1 MRKRKLLKRISIALV
16 AFLCMEIG
24 IFVHQSNFGT
34 IGYTRSLNLGNKY
47 LLSEDYESA
56 ISAFSKAIDIDSMNA
71 EAYVGRGDAYK
82 AQGDYVSAWSDYET
96 AQEISGDK
104 SILRKKIGQT
114 EITVISE
121 DGRGVE
127 GAAVVLNGSGHS
139 YELTTDENGHASE
152 VLFPEKYD
160 VEIVKEEYDSL
171 TTEVSAQDGGI
182 VVDQIEIKKSIK
194 VVVDPEKALREI
206 DRNMGNYIFLVLMQ
220 EYDNKNQNVNVD
232 VNLSDAE
239 KIRAAVLAADSD
251 GVIDSF
257 FRSENGRIVLDA
269 NAEPGPAGDGYHGW
283 SVSKQGVE
291 DNCRN
296 LFGTEA
302 KWEEMQTINKAVF
315 FDAVKYTDT
324 SGTYALFL
332 DSEIE
337 SETDMESHTY
347 KVTES
352 GDGYIGEVEFY
363 WGYWGKLS
371 KNPDL
376 SNYIVTYEMKPN
388 DMSSFGLVVTSMR
401 ITKIDEDTG
410 GFEMTNSEPAA
421 AETQRSTFYG
431 VWCFASKDQNEA
443 QKIANR
449 MNELG
454 LNGTVYI
461 SSDWSNLN
469 QEKWYCVSAGSCHS
483 ESEAEAVLP
492 KAINAGFTDAYIKYS
507 GNYLR

>member
-1 MRKRKLLKRISIALV
+1 M
-16 AFLCMEIG
+16 
-24 IFVHQSNFGT
+24 
-34 IGYTRSLNLGNKY
+34 
-47 LLSEDYESA
+47 
-56 ISAFSKAIDIDSMNA
+56 
-71 EAYVGRGDAYK
+71 
-82 AQGDYVSAWSDYET
+82 
-96 AQEISGDK
+96 
-104 SILRKKIGQT
+104 
-114 EITVISE
+114 
-121 DGRGVE
+121 
-127 GAAVVLNGSGHS
+127 
-139 YELTTDENGHASE
+139 
-152 VLFPEKYD
+152 
-160 VEIVKEEYDSL
+160 
-171 TTEVSAQDGGI
+171 
-182 VVDQIEIKKSIK
+182 
-194 VVVDPEKALREI
+194 
-206 DRNMGNYIFLVLMQ
+206 
-220 EYDNKNQNVNVD
+220 
-232 VNLSDAE
+232 
-239 KIRAAVLAADSD
+239 
-251 GVIDSF
+251 
-257 FRSENGRIVLDA
+257 LDA